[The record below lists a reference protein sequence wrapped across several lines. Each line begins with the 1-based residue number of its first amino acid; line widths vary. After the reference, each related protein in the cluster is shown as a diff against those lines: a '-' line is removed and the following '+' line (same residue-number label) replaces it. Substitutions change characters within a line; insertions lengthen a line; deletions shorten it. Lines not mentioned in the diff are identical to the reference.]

1 MDVADLVQCRLQV
14 KHNRAMW
21 QNRPSWQCNN
31 SRTAMDKNHPAETS
45 AENVGDGGI
54 GKKIAHLPTQSHF
67 EDEDARCVDDV
78 EDVVVDAVVG
88 EMEETRLEELMLPCM
103 CRMQVLLDRQCN
115 RYQEQ
120 PQCPRNRR
128 ETE

>member
-14 KHNRAMW
+14 KHNQATWR
-21 QNRPSWQCNN
+21 NRPNWQCN
-31 SRTAMDKNHPAETS
+31 SSHTTMDKNHPAETS
-45 AENVGDGGI
+45 AENAGDGGI
-54 GKKIAHLPTQSHF
+54 GKKIAHPPMQYHF
-67 EDEDARCVDDV
+67 KEEDVTCVDDA

-103 CRMQVLLDRQCN
+103 CRMQVLLNRQCN
-115 RYQEQ
+115 RYREQ

>member
-1 MDVADLVQCRLQV
+1 M
-14 KHNRAMW
+14 
-21 QNRPSWQCNN
+21 
-31 SRTAMDKNHPAETS
+31 
-45 AENVGDGGI
+45 
-54 GKKIAHLPTQSHF
+54 
-67 EDEDARCVDDV
+67 DDV

-115 RYQEQ
+115 RYREQ
-120 PQCPRNRR
+120 LQCPRNRR

>member
-45 AENVGDGGI
+45 AENAEDGGI
-54 GKKIAHLPTQSHF
+54 GKRIAHPPMQYHSRE
-67 EDEDARCVDDV
+67 EDVTCVDDA
-78 EDVVVDAVVG
+78 EDVEVDAEVG
-88 EMEETRLEELMLPCM
+88 GLETRLEELMLPCM

-115 RYQEQ
+115 RYREQ